1 MCTRACVGGGGGGD
15 RLIPFL
21 RPQVYVLGEQ
31 PLMDALTARG
41 MIVVGGSEADDGLIK
56 KVRGAAQN
64 QHLNGTQTLALKG
77 QARCQP
83 KINIRVDTAWVV
95 S

>member
-1 MCTRACVGGGGGGD
+1 MHARVCGGGRGG
-15 RLIPFL
+15 RPPHPVL
-21 RPQVYVLGEQ
+21 RQVYVLGEQ